1 MAELIVKPTRKSLG
15 KSIDISE
22 VVIHWTDYKKKLNVY
37 NNCTRHEFKFSTK
50 SLLYRIR
57 SPWYVVLCI
66 VDCAKNVISKT
77 IQSNSIYNNKK
88 YFFSLPKSLQIEKP
102 LENI

>member
-50 SLLYRIR
+50 SLLYHIITPTARPLCR
-57 SPWYVVLCI
+57 SLKLHHGTW
-66 VDCAKNVISKT
+66 
-77 IQSNSIYNNKK
+77 
-88 YFFSLPKSLQIEKP
+88 FFAL
-102 LENI
+102 